1 MLIKDIGKKWL
12 VCNYNY
18 VSLLD
23 KNNHDSEYSVREYYK
38 SIMKTYAE
46 SSNSIYGVHKFGAFI
61 DALALPQLL
70 DLAKYALWTGMI
82 EHRVSCYHNDF
93 YDDVIVRIDSDF
105 MVEAELTTGDSI
117 VSIADPILM
126 DDLELFEREDV
137 KEFLHGITVGVKN
150 ECKDKAD
157 CLRVRMRNEDSFK
170 ILTNCDLTLMSDEGM
185 FYLVS

>member
-1 MLIKDIGKKWL
+1 
-12 VCNYNY
+12 
-18 VSLLD
+18 
-23 KNNHDSEYSVREYYK
+23 
-38 SIMKTYAE
+38 
-46 SSNSIYGVHKFGAFI
+46 
-61 DALALPQLL
+61 
-70 DLAKYALWTGMI
+70 MI